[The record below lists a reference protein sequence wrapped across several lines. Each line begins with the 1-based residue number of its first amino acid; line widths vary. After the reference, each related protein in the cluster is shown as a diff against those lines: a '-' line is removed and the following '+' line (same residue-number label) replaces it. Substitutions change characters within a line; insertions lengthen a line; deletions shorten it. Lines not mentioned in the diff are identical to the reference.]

1 MCIALPM
8 RVTAL
13 NGRLARCERP
23 GKSLWADTA
32 LAGSVAVGDYVLVF
46 REAIL
51 RRTDET
57 EARQIEAA
65 LTCGIV
71 TRPENRASY
80 PDLGRAG
87 FNGFFHVGAH
97 PHRQNVKSVGF
108 RVPIVERAHGS

>member
-13 NGRLARCERP
+13 NGMLARCERP

-51 RRTDET
+51 RRTNET

-65 LTCGIV
+65 LTCVDAVMTGSPADVETAFADILEH
-71 TRPENRASY
+71 TGELPPHLRPCAR
-80 PDLGRAG
+80 GRQATGFAG
-87 FNGFFHVGAH
+87 
-97 PHRQNVKSVGF
+97 
-108 RVPIVERAHGS
+108 

>member
-13 NGRLARCERP
+13 NGMLARCERP

-51 RRTDET
+51 RRTNET

-65 LTCGIV
+65 LTCVEAVMTGSPADVETAFADILEH
-71 TRPENRASY
+71 TGELPPHLRR
-80 PDLGRAG
+80 
-87 FNGFFHVGAH
+87 GA
-97 PHRQNVKSVGF
+97 R
-108 RVPIVERAHGS
+108 